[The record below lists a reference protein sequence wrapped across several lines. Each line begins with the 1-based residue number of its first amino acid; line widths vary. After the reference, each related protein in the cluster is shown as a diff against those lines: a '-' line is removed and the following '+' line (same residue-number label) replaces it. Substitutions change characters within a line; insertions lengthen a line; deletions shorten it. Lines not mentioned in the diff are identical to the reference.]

1 MTPVNGDNVQHL
13 LVVGHK
19 GCLVQFAPLL
29 PPAAVEDAERVD
41 VGHEGARL
49 DEPLQIVAI
58 IPVLVNA
65 VD

>member
-1 MTPVNGDNVQHL
+1 M
-13 LVVGHK
+13 VVGHK